1 MNTVEF
7 RIEDEKFFVD
17 GKLVELPYTVGDVLE
32 FSGLLVVRV
41 DPPAGVIFNRNVFA
55 IARVGEVVWQI
66 AESPHGTE
74 ADKPYVGIFRNRDE
88 GLVAAN
94 WNGVDYLVSLESG
107 SVVATSFNK

>member
-1 MNTVEF
+1 MNAVEF
-7 RIEDEKFFVD
+7 RIEGEKLFVG

-41 DPPAGVIFNRNVFA
+41 EPPAGVIFNRNVFA
-55 IARVGEVVWQI
+55 ISSVGEVVWKI

-74 ADKPYVGIFRNRDE
+74 ADKPYVGIFRNKGE
-88 GLVAAN
+88 SLVAAN
-94 WNGVDYLVSLESG
+94 WNGVDYLVSLDSG